1 MNGGFCSVNGPKL
14 ADLAGDPPLH
24 TEDRLLGGRV
34 RLTQPRHGYRVAI
47 DPVLLAAAVTA
58 GAGERIL
65 DAGCG
70 TGAAALCLAARVPDC
85 TLVGV
90 EIVAELADLARY
102 NVTDNGLDNRIG
114 IAESAL
120 CDHDG
125 AYDQAITNPPFY
137 ELDRHTSSPRATKAT
152 AHGESALD
160 LTGWIKTVAKLLK
173 PGGRLTMIH
182 RADRLGDILGA
193 FEGRFGAA
201 SIFPLWPKEGVE
213 AKRILVSA
221 IKGRR
226 TLPRLLP
233 GLTLH
238 RSDGIYTDAADAIL
252 RDAAPLDLRL
262 GSA

>member
-1 MNGGFCSVNGPKL
+1 MNGPKP
-14 ADLAGDPPLH
+14 ADLAGDSSRL
-24 TEDRLLGGRV
+24 TQDRLLGGRV
-34 RLTQPRHGYRVAI
+34 SLTQPRDGYRVAI
-47 DPVLLAAAVTA
+47 DPVLLAAAVPA
-58 GAGERIL
+58 KPGERIL

-85 TLVGV
+85 SLVGV
-90 EIVAELADLARY
+90 ELDAELAELARG
-102 NVTDNGLDNRIG
+102 NVAANGLQHRIA
-114 IAESAL
+114 IVESTL
-120 CDHDG
+120 SDHDG

-137 ELDRHTSSPRATKAT
+137 ELDRHTSSPRTTKAT

-160 LTGWIKTVAKLLK
+160 LTGWIKTAAKLLK

-182 RADRLGDILGA
+182 RADRIGDILGA

-201 SIFPLWPKEGVE
+201 LIVPLWPKEGVE

-233 GLTLH
+233 GLVLH
-238 RSDGIYTDAADAIL
+238 RPDGAYTDAAEAIL
-252 RDAAPLDLRL
+252 RDAAPMDLGPL
-262 GSA
+262 A